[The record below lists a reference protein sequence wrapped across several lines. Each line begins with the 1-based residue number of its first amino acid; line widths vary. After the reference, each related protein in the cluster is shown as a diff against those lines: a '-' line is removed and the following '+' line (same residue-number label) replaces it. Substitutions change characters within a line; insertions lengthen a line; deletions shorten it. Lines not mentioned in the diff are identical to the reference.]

1 MSNPSSDAS
10 KILYQGMNKKTNIYA
25 AIV

>member
-10 KILYQGMNKKTNIYA
+10 KILYQGMNKKNIYA